1 MPDTVTERCNT
12 LAVDEAPET
21 VETTVEPTS
30 VVVVEAD
37 PVNRV
42 LTWAAAAV
50 ALLGIAELVGTMGV
64 GLAVN
69 VKKMNFPTRQG
80 YAFLTNLEKSPIGI
94 ALIVAAV
101 FGALAL
107 ARARA
112 GDQTQLTTVALWVVV
127 VSSLILGV
135 GTILAVMARFR
146 VAQLVATQPVDSLT
160 RRVLVV
166 FVIRNFGSAVVAALI
181 AVGAIFRP
189 TPAPVA

>member
-1 MPDTVTERCNT
+1 M
-12 LAVDEAPET
+12 DEAPET
-21 VETTVEPTS
+21 VETTVEPTP
-30 VVVVEAD
+30 VVAAAAD

-189 TPAPVA
+189 APAPVD